1 MGMEL
6 SPFGTSS
13 GFSDDQDGRELDA
26 YLAADFEGE
35 PSRRGGSSATDFARP
50 AYFQRLLRKSQY
62 WTNTSRTPFGHPVAI
77 G

>member
-1 MGMEL
+1 MGMEP

-26 YLAADFEGE
+26 YLAADLRANRLGAAEVRL
-35 PSRRGGSSATDFARP
+35 PTLRAP
-50 AYFQRLLRKSQY
+50 HIFQRLLRKSQY